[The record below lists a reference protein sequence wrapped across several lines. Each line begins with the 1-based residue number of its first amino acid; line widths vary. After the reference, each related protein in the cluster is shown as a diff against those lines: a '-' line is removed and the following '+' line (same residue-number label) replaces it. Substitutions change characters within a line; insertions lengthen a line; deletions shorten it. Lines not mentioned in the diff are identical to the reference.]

1 MGSVKID
8 IYKDDRKYFET
19 SYSSEEDIYDI
30 LWLLDII
37 LQDAQKGNK
46 EALITLMDLKN
57 LMTVNNPVFNEYT
70 NIQMGFKPMK
80 LEDQGKEIIE
90 VVASRL
96 NMPKKECEKQVLNAV
111 LHIKKTNLNNWYDCI
126 NKNYK
131 SHIVAARKKNFVDA
145 LVFLPRRTLA
155 SHEGSKITSES
166 LWQGDY
172 CKKYVVA
179 KHIYKGDTYPEDLQ
193 ELIELLNS
201 NKIKLDKL
209 KAIKLRTGSEK
220 SEMNKRI
227 KLDISIRDDIN
238 ILKDHYKIPRNHNY
252 TEGQD
257 VSNNELM
264 YYKRKPIEFEELVEK
279 EYDNSEALNEWQVEK
294 IKNIASKIL
303 TKRQLVVFSLY
314 YESRLT
320 QQEIASII
328 NDDQRNVA
336 DAIKRIIKKIKEK
349 I

>member
-1 MGSVKID
+1 M
-8 IYKDDRKYFET
+8 
-19 SYSSEEDIYDI
+19 
-30 LWLLDII
+30 
-37 LQDAQKGNK
+37 
-46 EALITLMDLKN
+46 
-57 LMTVNNPVFNEYT
+57 
-70 NIQMGFKPMK
+70 
-80 LEDQGKEIIE
+80 
-90 VVASRL
+90 
-96 NMPKKECEKQVLNAV
+96 
-111 LHIKKTNLNNWYDCI
+111 
-126 NKNYK
+126 
-131 SHIVAARKKNFVDA
+131 
-145 LVFLPRRTLA
+145 
-155 SHEGSKITSES
+155 
-166 LWQGDY
+166 
-172 CKKYVVA
+172 VA